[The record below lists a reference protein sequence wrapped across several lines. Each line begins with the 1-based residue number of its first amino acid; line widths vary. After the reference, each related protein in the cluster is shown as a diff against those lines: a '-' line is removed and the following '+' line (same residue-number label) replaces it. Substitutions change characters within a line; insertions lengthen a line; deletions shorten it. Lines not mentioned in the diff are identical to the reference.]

1 MFHKPLDFFL
11 AARSITAATILHLKS
26 RIRIIDVVVVPVIT
40 RSIIKDRM
48 PFIRNEPIR
57 DSNTYSSILRTDSFL
72 ALVNHSSDES
82 LLSSFS
88 HLFSSTLV

>member
-26 RIRIIDVVVVPVIT
+26 RIRIIVVVVPVIT

-48 PFIRNEPIR
+48 PFIRNAPIR